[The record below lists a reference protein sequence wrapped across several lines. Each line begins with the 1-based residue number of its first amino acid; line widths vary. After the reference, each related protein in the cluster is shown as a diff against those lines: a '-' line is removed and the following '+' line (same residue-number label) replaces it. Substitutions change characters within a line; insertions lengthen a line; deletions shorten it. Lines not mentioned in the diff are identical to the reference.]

1 MVVFFRRAGDIDLR
15 RGPSKE
21 HETET
26 VDQHKINAS
35 SLFVAFARSCGTAY
49 ITFVRGHV
57 PQPIFS
63 FSVLEFG
70 RQKHVSTLS
79 ALWSIGRDNRR

>member
-26 VDQHKINAS
+26 VDQHIINA
-35 SLFVAFARSCGTAY
+35 SLFVAFARSCGTVH
-49 ITFVRGHV
+49 ITFARGHV
-57 PQPIFS
+57 PQLMFS

-70 RQKHVSTLS
+70 RQKHVSTLR